1 MNFCKNCQF
10 LTEYGVSRE
19 NQKYIETL
27 IGWNDKEEMLE
38 QIDIYDYNIQKL

>member
-10 LTEYGVSRE
+10 LTEYGVPRE
-19 NQKYIETL
+19 NQKYTETL